1 MKFIIEQLRKE
12 QELAPGLRLCRH
24 DVVYEV
30 DEDNPV
36 AISTSYQIHSSPG
49 IDGAVSINRGSNLIY
64 QGTISE
70 AKGLRLVEGDE
81 IIINLS

>member
-1 MKFIIEQLRKE
+1 MRFIIEQLRKE

-30 DEDNPV
+30 DEDNPA
-36 AISTSYQIHSSPG
+36 AISTSYQIHSSG
-49 IDGAVSINRGSNLIY
+49 MDGMVSINRGAKLIY

-81 IIINLS
+81 IIIDLP